1 MAKLINTSNLDTL
14 AKGLNN
20 RTKELVDIEKNRAMA
35 VEGALENSIADV
47 LEMFDGKAFKYVTQ
61 EEYDNLSEEQ
71 KNDTSITWCITD
83 AEDVDMDLYQTV
95 YDESLETSVK
105 NIPGAINELHVALNN
120 LAGSDHDHDDKYYT
134 ETEIDAKLDNKAD
147 KEHTHEDIENDITI
161 INTDIDNIQGDIRS
175 LNTEV
180 SKKVDNS
187 IFSQHDHNHIY
198 YTKQEV
204 NQTIIPDINETI
216 NTNVNALQASID
228 AKAPASHTHD
238 DRYYTETEIDTKL
251 GEISEECSELSQWI
265 GSVEGDLIG
274 HENDANVHITSAE
287 KTKLS
292 GIEPN
297 ANNYV
302 HPNDHNDLYY
312 TKDETDTKVDALH
325 ATISAEIDADV
336 KVVADNLAREKD
348 TTISGTLANG
358 VSQAFGALTEFQGRL
373 NNHEARMGNYDA
385 KFAVI
390 QGGGVGS
397 IQKAED
403 NAKAYA
409 DQQIT
414 ALVNSAPE
422 AMNTLGEL
430 AKAISDH
437 QDVYDAYVAQI
448 SSELEEM
455 GVELVNAAIELDES
469 LHSIISVEIDT
480 DVKVV
485 ADNLADEIERAT
497 AEEGSIKTILNN
509 KADTG
514 HTHDDRYY
522 TETEINS
529 KFTTVNNNIAKLQ
542 PITDN
547 SLDTTVKTVPGAIN
561 EIKTTMES
569 EFDATYE
576 IIGDHTRLAE
586 GNSLI
591 SLIELLSTTLSDV
604 QEDIGSLSGLTT
616 NTNTSLVACINEL
629 KVDCITLASALAKAA
644 PTEVVQVNVVNNTL
658 NLTTDKYQKTTMT
671 SGTNIVFPAVN
682 EFTEIHLY
690 FDAIANM
697 NISLPDN
704 CKWRI
709 DPNTEE
715 GTTYELVA
723 TYNTV
728 QWLVNIMA
736 YSSNAN

>member
-35 VEGALENSIADV
+35 VEGVLENSIADV
-47 LEMFDGKAFKYVTQ
+47 LEMFDGRAFKYVTQ
-61 EEYDNLSEEQ
+61 EEYNNLSNEQ

-83 AEDVDMDLYQTV
+83 AEDPEYVDMDLYQTI

-105 NIPGAINELHVALNN
+105 TIPGAINELHVALNN
-120 LAGSDHDHDDKYYT
+120 LSGSDHNHDDKYYT
-134 ETEIDAKLDNKAD
+134 ETEIDAKL
-147 KEHTHEDIENDITI
+147 
-161 INTDIDNIQGDIRS
+161 
-175 LNTEV
+175 
-180 SKKVDNS
+180 
-187 IFSQHDHNHIY
+187 
-198 YTKQEV
+198 
-204 NQTIIPDINETI
+204 
-216 NTNVNALQASID
+216 
-228 AKAPASHTHD
+228 
-238 DRYYTETEIDTKL
+238 
-251 GEISEECSELSQWI
+251 GEISEECGELSQWI
-265 GSVEGDLIG
+265 GSVDGDLIG
-274 HENDANVHITSAE
+274 HVGNTNIHITSAE

-312 TKDETDTKVDALH
+312 TKDETDTKFDALH
-325 ATISAEIDADV
+325 TTISAEIDADV
-336 KVVADNLAREKD
+336 KVVADNLAREKNSA
-348 TTISGTLANG
+348 ISGTLAHG
-358 VSQAFGALTEFQGRL
+358 VSQATEALAEIQDIL
-373 NNHEARMGNYDA
+373 DSHDA
-385 KFAVI
+385 KLTHNESLFSTI
-390 QGGGVGS
+390 QGEGAGS
-397 IQKAED
+397 IKKAEAD
-403 NAKAYA
+403 AKAYA

-414 ALVNSAPE
+414 ALINSAPE

-430 AKAISDH
+430 AKAIEDH
-437 QDVYDAYVAQI
+437 QDAYEAYVATVSANIATAKSEAI
-448 SSELEEM
+448 SE
-455 GVELVNAAIELDES
+455 AAKKDTA
-469 LHSIISVEIDT
+469 LHTTISAEIDA

-569 EFDATYE
+569 VFDATYE
-576 IIGDHTRLAE
+576 IIGDFTRLGE

-591 SLIELLSTTLSDV
+591 SLIELLGTTLSDA

-629 KVDCITLASALAKAA
+629 NAKAIELASALAKAA
-644 PTEVVQVNVVNNTL
+644 PTEVIQVNVVNNTL
-658 NLTTDKYQKTTMT
+658 NLTTDKYQKTTMA
-671 SGTNIVFPAVN
+671 SGTNIVFPTVN
-682 EFTEIHLY
+682 KFTEIHLY

-709 DPNTEE
+709 DPNMEE

>member
-35 VEGALENSIADV
+35 VEGVLENSIADV
-47 LEMFDGKAFKYVTQ
+47 LEMFDGRAFKYVTQ
-61 EEYDNLSEEQ
+61 EEYNNLSNEQ

-83 AEDVDMDLYQTV
+83 AEDPEYVDMDLYQTI

-105 NIPGAINELHVALNN
+105 TIPGAINELHVALNN
-120 LAGSDHDHDDKYYT
+120 LSGSDHNHDDKYYT
-134 ETEIDAKLDNKAD
+134 ETEIDAKL
-147 KEHTHEDIENDITI
+147 
-161 INTDIDNIQGDIRS
+161 
-175 LNTEV
+175 
-180 SKKVDNS
+180 
-187 IFSQHDHNHIY
+187 
-198 YTKQEV
+198 
-204 NQTIIPDINETI
+204 
-216 NTNVNALQASID
+216 
-228 AKAPASHTHD
+228 
-238 DRYYTETEIDTKL
+238 
-251 GEISEECSELSQWI
+251 GEISEECGELSQWI

-274 HENDANVHITSAE
+274 HISDANVHITSAE

-312 TKDETDTKVDALH
+312 TKDEIDTKVDALH
-325 ATISAEIDADV
+325 TTMSAEIDADV

-348 TTISGTLANG
+348 TSITGSLANG
-358 VSQAFGALTEFQGRL
+358 ITQAFGKITENQNRL
-373 NNHEARMGNYDA
+373 NNHEAKLTHNESL
-385 KFAVI
+385 FSII
-390 QGGGVGS
+390 QGEGAGS
-397 IQKAED
+397 IKKAEAD
-403 NAKAYA
+403 AKAYA

-414 ALVNSAPE
+414 ALINSAPE

-430 AKAISDH
+430 AKAIEDH
-437 QDVYDAYVAQI
+437 QDAYEAYVATVSANIATAKSEAI
-448 SSELEEM
+448 SE
-455 GVELVNAAIELDES
+455 AAKKDTA
-469 LHSIISVEIDT
+469 LHTTISAEIDA

-485 ADNLADEIERAT
+485 ADNLANEIERAT

-569 EFDATYE
+569 VFDATYE
-576 IIGDHTRLAE
+576 IIGDFTRLGE

-591 SLIELLSTTLSDV
+591 SLIELLGTTLSDA

-629 KVDCITLASALAKAA
+629 NAKAIELASALAKAA
-644 PTEVVQVNVVNNTL
+644 PTEVIQVNVVNNTL
-658 NLTTDKYQKTTMT
+658 NLTTDKYQKTTMA
-671 SGTNIVFPAVN
+671 SGTNIVFPTVN
-682 EFTEIHLY
+682 KFTEIHLY

-709 DPNTEE
+709 DPNMEE